1 MDRSRRQLLQSGCL
15 VAPAVFAGK
24 LVASSFINGSEPV
37 VAAAPRSDA
46 TAPLTG
52 LPAGMDP
59 LTVYR
64 QMFNS
69 TENHAQCCWWYLGTG
84 TVHVPD
90 IGDVANTQVETIMV
104 YKTEDVGT
112 DGVKVYWK
120 EIGCF
125 RDIKTGELPER
136 TTNPIDGKVQVRP
149 KSFEDGPAHYTVTR
163 QNTGLSIALEQN
175 HATVLKVA
183 AEFTVA
189 DGQVC
194 LTQTEDKVRPFG
206 NTAPS
211 QIQTVLK
218 IYAPLAEL
226 QQSGRQSVR
235 ASGFYSSHTV
245 KQELK
250 GAAVTGLMQKAG
262 VDERMNPIGWD
273 RMMKAYPDFFK
284 NGKVDPSWS

>member
-24 LVASSFINGSEPV
+24 LLASSYKERSEPV
-37 VAAAPRSDA
+37 LADAPRSDVA
-46 TAPLTG
+46 APATG
-52 LPAGMDP
+52 LPTGMDP

-64 QMFNS
+64 RMFNS

-84 TVHVPD
+84 TIHVPD

-104 YKTEDVGT
+104 YKTEDVGANA
-112 DGVKVYWK
+112 VKVYWK

-125 RDIKTGELPER
+125 RDIRTGELPES
-136 TTNPIDGKVQVRP
+136 TTNPIDGKVQLRQ
-149 KSFEDGPAHYTVTR
+149 KSFEDGPAHYTVIR
-163 QNTGLSIALEQN
+163 QGTGLSIALEQI

-189 DGQVC
+189 DEQVC
-194 LTQTEDKVRPFG
+194 LTQIEDKVLPFG
-206 NTAPS
+206 NTAPT
-211 QIQTVLK
+211 QIRTVLK

-226 QQSGRQSVR
+226 KQSGRPSVR
-235 ASGFYSSHTV
+235 ASGFYSSHTL
-245 KQELK
+245 KQQPK

-262 VDERMNPIGWD
+262 LEEQMNPIGWQ

-284 NGKVDPSWS
+284 NGKVDPTWS